1 MCVSLIRPGGAVANV
16 GVQGKSVELKLQDLW
31 VHHATITTGLISATA
46 TPMLLKPVA
55 QGELPVPA
63 FQRGPKGREA
73 PGARRKGV
81 AWGALLALFLA
92 APAFAQDA
100 SELSDLLHT
109 RLESTGTPPR
119 LVIAN
124 EVIYASS
131 LLPVFYDARG
141 FSPAWIDARGPLPVV
156 EDLLDA
162 IRRSADHGLRPS
174 DYHLRLLEQKL
185 ADQARGALSTSRLI
199 EVELLAT
206 DAFLVYASHLV
217 AGHVDP
223 KTVNVTWFIP
233 RPEMDLVALLQQAAS
248 SREIRGALEQVAPSA
263 PAYRRLKGALA
274 EYRSI
279 ASRGG
284 WPSLPAGATIRAGDR
299 DARVVALRRR
309 LAVTNP
315 GVLDQTSELL
325 DDDLRRSVE
334 MFQRLH
340 GLAEDGVVGPA
351 TWRALNV
358 PVEERIGQIRINLER
373 WRWLPAHLG
382 DRYLLVNIAG
392 FRLYVVENNATMMT
406 MRAIVGRPY
415 RDTPIYSD
423 VMTYLVFSPY
433 WHVPR
438 GIAGRDI
445 LPKVQ
450 KDLTYLAAN
459 GFKVFQGWDSAVA
472 IDPTTVK
479 WESLTRSNLPYRFR
493 QDPGPLNALGRIKFM
508 FPNNFSVYLHDTPSR
523 NLFNETARAFSS
535 GCVRIEQP
543 ADLALYLLKD
553 TPGWDRHAI
562 ERGMNRRQEQ
572 TVRLRTSIPVH
583 LLYWTVW
590 ADEDGTLQFPADVY
604 SRDDRLRMAL
614 DEAPPER

>member
-1 MCVSLIRPGGAVANV
+1 MESYLTVTSPDG
-16 GVQGKSVELKLQDLW
+16 
-31 VHHATITTGLISATA
+31 
-46 TPMLLKPVA
+46 P
-55 QGELPVPA
+55 
-63 FQRGPKGREA
+63 RGSKEREA
-73 PGARRKGV
+73 RGAGIKDA
-81 AWGALLALFLA
+81 AWTTLIALCLA
-92 APAFAQDA
+92 APALPQGA
-100 SELSDLLHT
+100 SQLSDLLRT

-156 EDLLDA
+156 EDLVDA
-162 IRRSADHGLRPS
+162 IRRSADHGLHPS
-174 DYHLRLLEQKL
+174 DYHLRLLGRKL
-185 ADQARGALSTSRLI
+185 TDQARGALSTSRLI

-206 DAFLVYASHLV
+206 DAFLVYASHLL

-223 KTVNVTWFIP
+223 KTVHVTWFIP
-233 RPEMDLVALLQQAAS
+233 RPEVDLATLLQQATS
-248 SREIRGALEQVAPSA
+248 TGDIRGALEQVAPAA
-263 PAYRRLKGALA
+263 PAYRRLKGALG

-284 WPSLPAGATIRAGDR
+284 WPSLPAGPTLRAGDR

-309 LAVTNP
+309 LAVTSP
-315 GVLDQTSELL
+315 RVLDQTSELL
-325 DDDLRRSVE
+325 DDDLRQSVE
-334 MFQRLH
+334 MFQRRH

-351 TWRALNV
+351 TWRALNI
-358 PVEERIGQIRINLER
+358 PVEERIAQIQINLER
-373 WRWLPAHLG
+373 WRWLPVHLG
-382 DRYLLVNIAG
+382 DRHILVNIAG
-392 FRLYVVENNATMMT
+392 FRLYVVESDATVMT

-415 RDTPIYSD
+415 RDTPIFSD

-433 WHVPR
+433 WHVPP
-438 GIAGRDI
+438 GVAARDI

-450 KDLTYLAAN
+450 KDPGYLAAN
-459 GFKVFQGWDSAVA
+459 GFRVFRGWDSNVA
-472 IDPTTVK
+472 IDPATVE
-479 WESLTRSNLPYRFR
+479 WASLTRSNLPCRFR

-508 FPNNFSVYLHDTPSR
+508 FPNDFYVYLHDTPTR
-523 NLFNETARAFSS
+523 NLFTETSRPFSS

-553 TPGWDRHAI
+553 TAGWDRNAI

-572 TVRLRTSIPVH
+572 TVRLATSIPVH

-590 ADEDGTLQFPADVY
+590 ADQDGTLQFLADVY
-604 SRDDRLRMAL
+604 GRDHRLRMAL
-614 DEAPPER
+614 DQAPPAR